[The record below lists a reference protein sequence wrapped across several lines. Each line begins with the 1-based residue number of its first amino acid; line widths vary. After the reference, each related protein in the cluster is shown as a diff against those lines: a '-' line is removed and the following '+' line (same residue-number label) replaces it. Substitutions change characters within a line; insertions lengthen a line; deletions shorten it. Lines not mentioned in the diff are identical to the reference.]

1 MTLLIVGMIATCVIL
16 LSYGPNQR
24 PAAPV
29 ARHKKFYLSIYSV
42 NVSACHARA
51 CYSAIALA
59 LCVLVGS
66 RTSGSSLISR
76 KCS

>member
-29 ARHKKFYLSIYSV
+29 ARHKKFYLSIPISV
-42 NVSACHARA
+42 LLST
-51 CYSAIALA
+51 ALRLMSTA
-59 LCVLVGS
+59 AH
-66 RTSGSSLISR
+66 
-76 KCS
+76 